1 MSKVTNYN
9 NGLELLIERYREKF
23 RIPEN
28 LNYYSDED
36 YKKAEKKFLKY
47 ILGRI

>member
-1 MSKVTNYN
+1 MSKVTDDT
-9 NGLELLIERYREKF
+9 NGLELLIRRYREKF

-28 LNYYSDED
+28 LEYYSDED
-36 YKKAEKKFLKY
+36 FKRAEKKFLKF